1 VAKIPPADSKP
12 EDADATAYVSAQRGA
27 PLPSEFQEDTVV
39 NVKPRK
45 SNPLAPVEIG
55 ETGQATRVFPV
66 EDTTIVISDSTGE
79 PPEVTTVTRTN
90 TKSAKKAV
98 KEVGERSHLNEATT
112 VASKAQVTGPAPAV
126 PSPSLTGKVSEPS
139 IEEIDRTAFQEK
151 IKPFDPISGNEQL
164 REQVI
169 REVVTTSSTTKRKT
183 GIVNDPNLKM
193 KTARTSEQAWK
204 KNQQRARQTKIV
216 FGFLVIAMAAL
227 GATAAY
233 LLATL
238 PG

>member
-1 VAKIPPADSKP
+1 VAKIPPAKSEP
-12 EDADATAYVSAQRGA
+12 EDPDATAYVSAQRGA

-45 SNPLAPVEIG
+45 PSPFAPVEPS
-55 ETGQATRVFPV
+55 QAEQDTRVFPV
-66 EDTTIVISDSTGE
+66 EDTTIVLSDSTGE
-79 PPEVTTVTRTN
+79 PPEATVATRTN
-90 TKSAKKAV
+90 PKSSKKAA
-98 KEVGERSHLNEATT
+98 KESVDSSYLDEATT
-112 VASKAQVTGPAPAV
+112 VASKAQLTEAAPTV
-126 PSPSLTGKVSEPS
+126 QSPNLSGQVSEQS
-139 IEEIDRTAFQEK
+139 VEEIDKTAFQEK

-169 REVVTTSSTTKRKT
+169 REVVTTTKSKT
-183 GIVNDPNLKM
+183 EIFNYPNLKM
-193 KTARTSEQAWK
+193 KTVRTSEQAWK
-204 KNQQRARQTKIV
+204 KNQQKSRQTKIV
-216 FGFLVIAMAAL
+216 FGLLVIAMAVL

>member
-1 VAKIPPADSKP
+1 MAKIPPADSKP

-45 SNPLAPVEIG
+45 PSSLAKAEPSEKEQ
-55 ETGQATRVFPV
+55 ETRLYPV

-79 PPEVTTVTRTN
+79 PREATVVTRTN
-90 TKSAKKAV
+90 PKSSKKEV
-98 KEVGERSHLNEATT
+98 KESVDSSYLNESTT
-112 VASKAQVTGPAPAV
+112 VASKAQVTGPAPTTQG
-126 PSPSLTGKVSEPS
+126 PNRIGRVSEPS

-169 REVVTTSSTTKRKT
+169 RELVTTSSTTKRKT

-204 KNQQRARQTKIV
+204 KNQQRSRQTKIV
-216 FGFLVIAMAAL
+216 FGLLVIAMAAL